1 MYWVCSITILK
12 YKKYVHKVINTPIN
26 KIIYYSMYMKKVVG
40 MLCTKR
46 GGGGRMNVSC
56 ACVRELYVIAEI

>member
-1 MYWVCSITILK
+1 
-12 YKKYVHKVINTPIN
+12 
-26 KIIYYSMYMKKVVG
+26 MYMKKVVG